1 MDEEEKSQTEQTES
15 QPTDN
20 AEQKQEL
27 LNVSTIIAN
36 LEQKMSAKFSEF
48 EAKLNEVTNSF
59 ISSDNIE
66 DKTKSN
72 ILDFE

>member
-1 MDEEEKSQTEQTES
+1 MDEEEKTEEQETES
-15 QPTDN
+15 QGTDN
-20 AEQKQEL
+20 AEQEQNL

-59 ISSDNIE
+59 ISSDNID
-66 DKTKSN
+66 DKANSD